1 MRDQDPQQDR
11 IRRLRSTIARDERA
25 VRAAEEQGDHGEAWR
40 LRGEL
45 ANRRAY
51 LAELLGP
58 PVPLR
63 DLFRTSRRRRQHFR
77 SSHPATASRGTEHRE
92 ELSAPEDYVA
102 PE

>member
-1 MRDQDPQQDR
+1 MRDQDPQQER
-11 IRRLRSTIARDERA
+11 IRRLRSTIARDE
-25 VRAAEEQGDHGEAWR
+25 QGDYSEAWR

-63 DLFRTSRRRRQHFR
+63 DLFRTSRRQRQHSQ
-77 SSHPATASRGTEHRE
+77 SSHSATAGRGAELRE

>member
-1 MRDQDPQQDR
+1 MRDQDPRHER

-25 VRAAEEQGDHGEAWR
+25 VRAAEEQGDRPEAQR
-40 LRGEL
+40 LHRDL

-63 DLFRTSRRRRQHFR
+63 DLFRTPRQRRQHSR
-77 SSHPATASRGTEHRE
+77 SSHRATAGQGAERRE
-92 ELSAPEDYVA
+92 ELSAPEGSMA

>member
-1 MRDQDPQQDR
+1 M
-11 IRRLRSTIARDERA
+11 RRLRSTIARDERA
-25 VRAAEEQGDHGEAWR
+25 LRAAEEQEDYSEARR
-40 LRGEL
+40 LRGDL

-63 DLFRTSRRRRQHFR
+63 DLFRTPRQPRQHSQ
-77 SSHPATASRGTEHRE
+77 SSHPATAGRGAERRE
-92 ELSAPEDYVA
+92 ELSAPEGYLA